1 MNERIKELAE
11 QAMSD
16 VREEAYPEERSWG
29 MDDVMEKFAELLI
42 KECIN
47 QCNKNDPRPDAYSD
61 WEEFAESRK
70 VRECITSI
78 KKHFGV
84 E

>member
-29 MDDVMEKFAELLI
+29 MDDVMEKFAELI
-42 KECIN
+42 IEECAF
-47 QCNKNDPRPDAYSD
+47 QCQHLGDMER
-61 WEEFAESRK
+61 
-70 VRECITSI
+70 IG
-78 KKHFGV
+78 KHFEVDVFKQFGV
-84 E
+84 